1 MREGSFAIV
10 GDVSISAKN
19 VSTTTTGTVSEIVSA
34 LTRFGLAAVW
44 IVSGWLKI
52 IDPLATRQSV
62 LAYEI
67 FNAQISY
74 LIADIIPPL
83 EIALGVLLILGIFL
97 RWTGIISALI
107 FLGFIG
113 GIASA
118 WARGLTIDCGCFG
131 GGGYNE
137 SVTGWTYSIE
147 ILRDI
152 LFVAMAAW
160 TAYRPFRRFAIYP

>member
-1 MREGSFAIV
+1 MLWLGIV
-10 GDVSISAKN
+10 SVTAKN
-19 VSTTTTGTVSEIVSA
+19 VSTPATGVVSEIVSA
-34 LTRFGLAAVW
+34 LARFGLAAVW

-52 IDPLATRQSV
+52 ADPVATKQSV

-74 LIADIIPPL
+74 LIADILPPL
-83 EIALGVLLILGIFL
+83 EIALGILLILGVFL
-97 RWTGIISALI
+97 RATGIVSALI
-107 FLGFIG
+107 FVAFIG

-131 GGGYNE
+131 GGGYDA
-137 SVTGWTYSIE
+137 SVTGWTYFVE

-152 LFVAMAAW
+152 AFIAMAAW